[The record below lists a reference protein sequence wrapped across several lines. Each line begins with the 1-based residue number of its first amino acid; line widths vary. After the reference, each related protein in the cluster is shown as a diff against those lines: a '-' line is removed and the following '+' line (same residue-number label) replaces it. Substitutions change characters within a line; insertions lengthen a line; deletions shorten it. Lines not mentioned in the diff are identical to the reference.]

1 MTTPPTPA
9 AATAALLT
17 LLAGTALA
25 AEPTQR
31 LEISPDGRTRAQ
43 LPIADQAPHGA
54 VAVGVPFNATPD
66 YTLNER
72 RPIGGLAIA
81 DLNGDGYNDLAACAY
96 TANSFP
102 PYDDSRDFILFGSA
116 SGLEATPSWFTSNET
131 HTADIQVGD
140 INLDTFPDLVTI
152 HGGGL
157 RSDSVRVYFGS
168 ASGPSNTAG
177 WISST
182 NPSVWGTDG
191 LLVDVDNDN
200 DLDVVTTNQGAS
212 TPNHLRPNF
221 IFTNNAG
228 VLESDPSWESSVWE
242 ISNGVAARDITGDG
256 FPELA
261 FAKWVNFVSG
271 IHLNTTGTPD
281 TLPSLQV
288 NNTNADKGAVFMD
301 VEGDGPSE
309 VVFGGEP
316 TTVYATVHGFLDPLT
331 STMPPFDSIS
341 EVEAADVDLDG
352 DDDLL
357 EVHFADG
364 RAHLYLN
371 NDGVLD
377 QVPSW
382 TFDATEVGNAIAVG
396 DLNNDGTPDL
406 AIGYAGNTCIRVF
419 YGIPQSCPADYNGD
433 DEADFFDISAFLMDL
448 ANEDPRADINEDNAW
463 DFFDI
468 SAFLA
473 IFADGCP

>member
-1 MTTPPTPA
+1 MTNQTTLN
-9 AATAALLT
+9 AALLT
-17 LLAGTALA
+17 LLVGSASA
-25 AEPTQR
+25 AEPAPR
-31 LEISPDGRTRAQ
+31 IEISPDGRTRAQ
-43 LPIADQAPHGA
+43 LPLSGQAPQGA
-54 VAVGVPFNATPD
+54 VMVGAPFGATPD

-116 SGLEATPSWFTSNET
+116 TGLEATPSWFTSNET
-131 HTADIQVGD
+131 HTADIQIGD
-140 INLDTFPDLVTI
+140 INLDSFPDLVTV

-168 ASGPSNTAG
+168 ASGPSNSAG
-177 WISST
+177 WTSST

-191 LLVDVDNDN
+191 LLVDTDNDG

-212 TPNHLRPNF
+212 SPNHLRPNF

-228 VLESDPSWESSVWE
+228 ILETDPSWETSVWE

-256 FPELA
+256 YPEIA
-261 FAKWVNFVSG
+261 FAKWVNFASG
-271 IHLNTTGTPD
+271 VHFNTTGTPD
-281 TLPSLQV
+281 TVPFMQV
-288 NNTNADKGAVFMD
+288 SNTNADKGAVFMD
-301 VEGDGPSE
+301 VEGDGNSE

-316 TTVYATVHGFLDPLT
+316 TTVYAAVHGFLSPLT

-341 EVEAADVDLDG
+341 EVESADVDLDG

-364 RAHLYLN
+364 RAHIYLN

-382 TFDATEVGNAIAVG
+382 TFDASEVGNAIAVG

-419 YGIPQSCPADYNGD
+419 YGIPQSCAADYNGD
-433 DEADFFDISAFLMDL
+433 NEADFFDISAFLMDL
-448 ANEDPRADINEDNAW
+448 ANEAPTADINEDNAW